1 MDEKALRALREKYSR
16 MEDEELK
23 QLLLAGKDEFEP
35 EAFNL
40 LVEEARKR
48 QLELGAEIAA
58 SEKSEPPAQAMEREL
73 EQENFAELVVCN
85 DREDRAL
92 IGKKLE
98 GAGINFYFQPIS
110 YTGKELP
117 VALFVQQSRVEETI
131 ALLRDFS
138 PRASIVLW

>member
-1 MDEKALRALREKYSR
+1 MDAKELGIVREKYGR

-48 QLELGAEIAA
+48 QMELGAEIAA
-58 SEKSEPPAQAMEREL
+58 SEKSEPPAQALEREL
-73 EQENFAELVVCN
+73 EQENYAELIVCN
-85 DREDRAL
+85 DREDCDL
-92 IGKKLE
+92 IRRRLE

-117 VALFVQQSRVEETI
+117 LALLVQQSRAEEAI

-138 PRASIVLW
+138 PRSSIVLW